1 MGVML
6 TLPGSNSSVQRV
18 FFDAAA
24 AAGFKVIWPLFMM
37 TSLDANQTKQVQA
50 LRREPS
56 LLGYYIADDG
66 CKAHGWISLLA
77 QGYVDLKR
85 VDPLHATFGSVN
97 CDSPWL
103 FSDKPSFLPP
113 NASAAKAVVLPPL
126 TQPRTQLSLEVPLL
140 ENYGHLSGQ
149 MDTGRWSGGPKRDG
163 DFRHGIPFT
172 PIGNCLSPSQM
183 PPSTFG
189 AGLWMGVVLAEVY
202 YSAGWAA
209 VPSVNMSDWDSAVQ
223 NYSTALRKFKPHRLA
238 RFGNTRLS
246 VALSPPETVSSLRA
260 RS

>member
-1 MGVML
+1 M
-6 TLPGSNSSVQRV
+6 R
-18 FFDAAA
+18 
-24 AAGFKVIWPLFMM
+24 
-37 TSLDANQTKQVQA
+37 KQ
-50 LRREPS
+50 
-56 LLGYYIADDG
+56 
-66 CKAHGWISLLA
+66 
-77 QGYVDLKR
+77 LKEGR
-85 VDPLHATFGSVN
+85 
-97 CDSPWL
+97 
-103 FSDKPSFLPP
+103 FLQ
-113 NASAAKAVVLPPL
+113 AVVLPRL
-126 TQPRTQLSLEVPLL
+126 TQPRTQLSFDVPLL
-140 ENYGHLSGQ
+140 ENYGSNLSGQ

-223 NYSTALRKFKPHRLA
+223 NYSTALQKFEPHRLA

-260 RS
+260 RAWYDADENAAYVVIVNAAAGNNASGGSGESTSANFTATVKQLFNPRMVYEKRSFPPTFMLKLIIVSRQAQDKRSLGKNFK